1 MENHIEKN
9 LNFLLDL
16 QKLDTRIYEIAEAK
30 GELPQQ
36 VKALTDRL
44 ADYDSQVVDY
54 QAEKKRFEQHIVS
67 LRVKLTDIQ
76 SLIKRLES
84 QQQNIR
90 NNREYDAMTKEIRLN
105 ELDIQLAE
113 KEIREYNLLLE
124 DNRKKMLQLDQP
136 ILETRQYLLEKQQE
150 MEAILSDNKEEAV
163 LQKKYKAIAS
173 NLDPIL
179 LQLYQRIKQRVSNN
193 LAVVKVKRG
202 ACGGCFTA
210 VYPQMQAEIK
220 EKLQMFRCE
229 NCGRIL
235 ADVAEAVTIIAPIE
249 EEEILA

>member
-30 GELPQQ
+30 GEVPQQ

-44 ADYDSQVVDY
+44 ADYESQVVAY

-90 NNREYDAMTKEIRLN
+90 NNREYDAMTKEIKLN

-136 ILETRQYLLEKQQE
+136 ILETRQYLSEKQQE

-173 NLDPIL
+173 NLDPAL
-179 LQLYQRIKQRVSNN
+179 LQLYQKIKQRVSNN
-193 LAVVKVKRG
+193 LAVVKVK
-202 ACGGCFTA
+202 
-210 VYPQMQAEIK
+210 
-220 EKLQMFRCE
+220 
-229 NCGRIL
+229 
-235 ADVAEAVTIIAPIE
+235 
-249 EEEILA
+249 